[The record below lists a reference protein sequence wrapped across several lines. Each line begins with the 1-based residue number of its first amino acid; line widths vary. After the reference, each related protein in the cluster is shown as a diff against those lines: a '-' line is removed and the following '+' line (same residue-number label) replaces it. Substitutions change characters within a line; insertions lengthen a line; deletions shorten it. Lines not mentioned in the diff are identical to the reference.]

1 MRICV
6 LASGS
11 SGNAT
16 FIQMGETKLLVDAG
30 ISARRIQTE
39 LKSVGV
45 DASELNGIL
54 ITHEHRDHIAGLAAL
69 TRKYKIPVYTRTRTF
84 HSMYCRGQIDREC
97 QNEIL
102 NCLAIGG
109 VRVQPFSVPHDAAD
123 PVGYSFFH
131 GGKKCTV
138 ATDIGFVTET
148 VQKALDDSDAVVLE
162 SNHDVELLRNGSY
175 PRSLKQRIL
184 SNRGHLSNQ
193 DAAWALVRM
202 KKKRHVDVFL
212 AHMSDENN
220 RPELAYQT
228 VAGIIQKQ
236 GYELRSDLD
245 LYLTRPDAAVALKAE
260 GAAAQ
265 LAAAE
270 SCAW

>member
-30 ISARRIQTE
+30 ISARRIQAE
-39 LKSVGV
+39 LRSVGV
-45 DASELNGIL
+45 AASELNGIL
-54 ITHEHRDHIAGLAAL
+54 ITHEHRDHIAGLA
-69 TRKYKIPVYTRTRTF
+69 TMTKKYRIPVYARTRTLY
-84 HSMYCRGQIDREC
+84 SMGCRTQIDQEY
-97 QNEIL
+97 QNEIMD
-102 NCLAIGG
+102 CLAIGG
-109 VRVQPFSVPHDAAD
+109 VRVQVFNVPHDAAD
-123 PVGYSFFH
+123 PVGYSFFY

-175 PRSLKQRIL
+175 PRPLKQRIL

-212 AHMSDENN
+212 AHLSDENN

-228 VAGIIQKQ
+228 VATIVKGQ
-236 GYELRSDLD
+236 GYDLMKD
-245 LYLTRPDAAVALKAE
+245 LNLYLTRPDAAVALKAADTE
-260 GAAAQ
+260 MQPAASGYHAR
-265 LAAAE
+265 
-270 SCAW
+270 